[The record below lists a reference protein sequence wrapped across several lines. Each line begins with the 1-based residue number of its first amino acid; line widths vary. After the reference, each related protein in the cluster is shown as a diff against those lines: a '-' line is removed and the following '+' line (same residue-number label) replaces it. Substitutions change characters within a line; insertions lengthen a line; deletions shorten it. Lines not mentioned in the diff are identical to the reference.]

1 MPAPKD
7 FFLTYPIS
15 SHFCPGVIYNK
26 SSLKTLGQEAFRYPN
41 LRPDEGGETRS
52 DDLDVKWNQ
61 LQAELTNET
70 GGDHLLRIPAKQ
82 ENLHKIQ
89 NTNTNSENLLLLEN
103 QYKFNT

>member
-1 MPAPKD
+1 MPASKD
-7 FFLTYPIS
+7 FILTYPIS

-26 SSLKTLGQEAFRYPN
+26 KESSLKTLGQEAFRYPN

-61 LQAELTNET
+61 LQAELMNET
-70 GGDHLLRIPAKQ
+70 GGDHLLRITAKQ

-89 NTNTNSENLLLLEN
+89 NRNTNTNSENLLPPEN
-103 QYKFNT
+103 Q